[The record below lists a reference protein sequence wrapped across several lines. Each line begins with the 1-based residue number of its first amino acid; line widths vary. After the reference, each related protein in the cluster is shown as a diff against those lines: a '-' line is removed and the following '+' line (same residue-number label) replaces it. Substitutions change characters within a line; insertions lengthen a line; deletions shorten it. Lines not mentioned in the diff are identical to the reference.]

1 MSQHDESQLKPRRP
15 HQLPGQPQARRRTS
29 LDALQD
35 IVHDLTGKDYGP
47 DVDLRLVMELILLGD
62 VTQEAKLS
70 ALTSLL
76 KYTRAQLKAV
86 EHSGA
91 VLNLQTELAP
101 KEIEAILARDPF
113 LTAVPVKDETP

>member
-1 MSQHDESQLKPRRP
+1 VSNDDHRIEQRKAGTAVGVPYGKRRSSLEALK
-15 HQLPGQPQARRRTS
+15 
-29 LDALQD
+29 D

-113 LTAVPVKDETP
+113 LTATPVKDETP